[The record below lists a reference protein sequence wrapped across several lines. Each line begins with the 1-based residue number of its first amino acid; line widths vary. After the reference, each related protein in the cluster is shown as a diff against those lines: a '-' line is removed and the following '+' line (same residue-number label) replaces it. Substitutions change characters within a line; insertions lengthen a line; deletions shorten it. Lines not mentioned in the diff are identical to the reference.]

1 MFREE
6 EFIAGGWGE
15 RTIEAMQKR
24 RFEQRVAQ
32 LPQLGALRLAQL
44 SPGAF
49 ERRLEQCWQ
58 DVQRKPMRAQ
68 QLSQVWNS
76 VLQSI
81 EVQADCLSG
90 EEHELVERALILGG
104 SVQIEDAQELEAARA
119 LTLRLW
125 ANVGLVSGK
134 PYLELETPI
143 LEPVARALARREH
156 EEVRRQMD
164 CFQAWLTGALYR
176 FGAMDDRQPQQMLLD
191 SIIPQTAEQELRIQL
206 ARRYLW
212 ASCDCVDYSGGV
224 LLVHSALADPRC
236 LIACGMPKRGV
247 RLPNQTECAALI
259 DILPQ
264 EIPLQ
269 QALERAISGALRDE
283 FRAQDVARDLR
294 FLCKQGAPL
303 KAMEDVLQNALIVH
317 VSTGMR
323 GALANMY
330 YSMPK
335 WIECREHHA
344 LQ

>member
-1 MFREE
+1 MFRQE
-6 EFIAGGWGE
+6 EFIVGGWSE
-15 RTIEAMQKR
+15 KTIEAMHKR
-24 RFEQRVAQ
+24 RFEQCVAQ
-32 LPQLGALRLAQL
+32 LPPLGALRLAQL

-58 DVQRKPMRAQ
+58 DVARKPMRAQ
-68 QLSQVWNS
+68 QLSEVWRS

-81 EVQADCLSG
+81 EMQADCLSR

-104 SVQIEDAQELEAARA
+104 SVQIEDTLELEAARA
-119 LTLRLW
+119 LSLRLW
-125 ANVGLVSGK
+125 ASVGVISGK
-134 PYLELETPI
+134 PYMELETPI
-143 LEPVARALARREH
+143 LEPVARAFAREAH
-156 EEVRRQMD
+156 EEMRRKLD
-164 CFQAWLTGALYR
+164 GFHTWLTGTLYR
-176 FGAMDDRQPQQMLLD
+176 VGAIDDRQPQQMLLD
-191 SIIPQTAEQELRIQL
+191 NIIPQTAEQEQRIQL

-224 LLVHSALADPRC
+224 LLVHSALADPHG
-236 LIACGMPKRGV
+236 LVACGRRRPGEW
-247 RLPNQTECAALI
+247 LPQQTEYCA

-283 FRAQDVARDLR
+283 YRAQDVVRNIR

-303 KAMEDVLQNALIVH
+303 EAMEDVLQNALIVY

-323 GALANMY
+323 SALANMY

-335 WIECREHHA
+335 WIESREHAA